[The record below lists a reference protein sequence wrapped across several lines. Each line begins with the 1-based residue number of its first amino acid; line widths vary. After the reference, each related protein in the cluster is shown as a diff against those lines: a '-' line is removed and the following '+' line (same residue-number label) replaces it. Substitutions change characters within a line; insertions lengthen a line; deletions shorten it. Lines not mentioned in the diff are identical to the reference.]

1 MTKSQPAHL
10 VNSGNN
16 EGFDRDNIN
25 GRNLHTKTYTTAIRP
40 NNNSNNKPLDSVNI
54 MERIQS
60 KIEEKMTRADTST
73 GLATDPHVLRN
84 IRNVEVNKKSS
95 TSIGGKRRCPNLQKL
110 IEKKKLEDDTLSEFK
125 ASEMQLNTFQKG
137 ASILQT
143 MEEGR
148 SEAQIR
154 ARTGDIFSKQ
164 SMHEDMKK
172 SKAKSLYPW
181 EQRLLSE

>member
-1 MTKSQPAHL
+1 
-10 VNSGNN
+10 
-16 EGFDRDNIN
+16 
-25 GRNLHTKTYTTAIRP
+25 
-40 NNNSNNKPLDSVNI
+40 
-54 MERIQS
+54 
-60 KIEEKMTRADTST
+60 
-73 GLATDPHVLRN
+73 
-84 IRNVEVNKKSS
+84 
-95 TSIGGKRRCPNLQKL
+95 
-110 IEKKKLEDDTLSEFK
+110 
-125 ASEMQLNTFQKG
+125 
-137 ASILQT
+137 